1 MHGRSLTESIRFEVT
16 LEVNMLRDKK
26 EFGSRVL
33 EVPSYGIDVADV
45 KSRGK
50 IKVVKSYVKFQDS
63 RVS

>member
-1 MHGRSLTESIRFEVT
+1 
-16 LEVNMLRDKK
+16 MLRDKK

-50 IKVVKSYVKFQDS
+50 K
-63 RVS
+63 